1 MGATP
6 PRSFTDL
13 YREHKKYV
21 WRFTCRMGVL
31 FDDIPDVAQNV
42 FTALHEAMESRGL
55 DTGASIKPWLR
66 AVTFR
71 TARDHLE
78 HAHRAREVLSSEG
91 AIEVADA
98 APNPEER
105 MVTIDVHRFVG
116 RVMSELPHELHLVLV
131 MSEIEEM
138 TREEIAAELRLPE
151 GTVASRLR
159 AARRAFEAA
168 FNQQRAAGNAAVMP
182 FALWGVDDLL
192 HAARATPDVPEQAMD
207 EVWRRLV
214 SSIPSLGAGAA
225 VAAIPAAAAAKVG
238 AVITAKQAVLG
249 TAAALFVG
257 AGLHALLGPALGG
270 RSATEE
276 IAVAHDQAPVA
287 VVTASVT
294 SAEPVAPVAVVPS
307 ASALADAGA
316 AAPAG
321 DGMDRTWLKN
331 ARDAYERGDYEAARR
346 ALARVKGSH
355 LAPEREELRRL
366 LPPAG
371 QDGGT
376 R

>member
-1 MGATP
+1 MGAP
-6 PRSFTDL
+6 PRSFTEL

-21 WRFTCRMGVL
+21 WRFACRMGVP
-31 FDDIPDVAQNV
+31 FDDIPDVVQKV
-42 FTALHEAMESRGL
+42 FLAMHEAMKRGL
-55 DTGASIKPWLR
+55 DTGAPIKPWLR

-71 TARDHLE
+71 TARDHLN
-78 HAHRAREVLSSEG
+78 HAHREREVLSSDG
-91 AIEVADA
+91 ALAAADA

-105 MVTIDVHRFVG
+105 MVRIDVHRFVG
-116 RVMSELPHELHLVLV
+116 RVLSELPHELHLVLV

-138 TREEIAAELRLPE
+138 TREEIAAELGLPG

-159 AARRAFEAA
+159 AGRSAFDAA
-168 FNQQRAAGNAAVMP
+168 LAQQRATGYAAAMP

-192 HAARATPDVPEQAMD
+192 HAARATPDVPEHAMD

-214 SSIPSLGAGAA
+214 QAIPSLGAGAA
-225 VAAIPAAAAAKVG
+225 AAAGTAVAASKVG
-238 AVITAKQAVLG
+238 AVLTAKQVALVAV
-249 TAAALFVG
+249 AALVVG
-257 AGLHALLGPALGG
+257 AGLHVLLGPTISG
-270 RSATEE
+270 RSATEDVT
-276 IAVAHDQAPVA
+276 VARDKAPGGVPVA
-287 VVTASVT
+287 VVTASTVT
-294 SAEPVAPVAVVPS
+294 AEPAVSVATVPS
-307 ASALADAGA
+307 ASAS

-355 LAPEREELRRL
+355 MAREREELRSL

-371 QDGGT
+371 RDGGT
-376 R
+376 